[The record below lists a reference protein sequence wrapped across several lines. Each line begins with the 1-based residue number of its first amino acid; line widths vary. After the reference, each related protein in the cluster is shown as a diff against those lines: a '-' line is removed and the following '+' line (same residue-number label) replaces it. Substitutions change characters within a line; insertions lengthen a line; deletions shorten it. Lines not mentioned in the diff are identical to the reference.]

1 MKTISA
7 CELNANLNQVLREL
21 RQGETF
27 LVTEL
32 GEVVA
37 ELRSPVSLAQQL
49 LDEGRADRLDDR
61 IRASAAA
68 QDFDVVPG
76 VPGGDPMPSTA

>member
-1 MKTISA
+1 MKTIDA
-7 CELNANLNQVLREL
+7 CELKTNLDRVLREL

-37 ELRSPVSLAQQL
+37 ELRSPVSLVQQL

>member
-1 MKTISA
+1 
-7 CELNANLNQVLREL
+7 
-21 RQGETF
+21 
-27 LVTEL
+27 
-32 GEVVA
+32 
-37 ELRSPVSLAQQL
+37 L
-49 LDEGRADRLDDR
+49 LDDGRADRLDDR

>member
-1 MKTISA
+1 MKTIDA
-7 CELNANLNQVLREL
+7 CELKANLDQVLREL

-27 LVTEL
+27 LVAEL

-37 ELRSPVSLAQQL
+37 ELRGPVSLAQLL
-49 LDEGRADRLDDR
+49 LDDGRADRLDDR

-68 QDFDVVPG
+68 QDFDVVLG
-76 VPGGDPMPSTA
+76 MPGGDPMPSTA